1 MTKKYILLTEV
12 VCVISAVVSL
22 SLYTLI
28 YLRLSGRLRLDGSRI
43 SLNWQGKSSHVRPPP
58 SFSPPLFRLS
68 DSSSYRFIRTR
79 IRRSLREDQRRWERL
94 EEERRPVEVSSKFEH
109 ATRSS
114 ISISHTCLCFV
125 PRSQSVKWRVSGS
138 KSSPSAR
145 SVSLPSTFYP
155 SSNTEATLP
164 LPPSAL
170 LPSGLLCH
178 HREWDAIYACRACTD
193 ES

>member
-58 SFSPPLFRLS
+58 SFSPLVFRLS

-94 EEERRPVEVSSKFEH
+94 EEERRPVEVSSNIRRVL
-109 ATRSS
+109 RSRFLTLTS
-114 ISISHTCLCFV
+114 LLFLV
-125 PRSQSVKWRVSGS
+125 RSQSSGEY
-138 KSSPSAR
+138 R
-145 SVSLPSTFYP
+145 
-155 SSNTEATLP
+155 EA
-164 LPPSAL
+164 S
-170 LPSGLLCH
+170 
-178 HREWDAIYACRACTD
+178 HRHLQEV
-193 ES
+193 